1 VPPWV
6 KRRARSIRRFDN
18 NIIRQV
24 EVHRIEE
31 GLRWMLRLSVEGHNL
46 SQCMDTRIGTAGG
59 FYSKAFTCQRMY

>member
-1 VPPWV
+1 
-6 KRRARSIRRFDN
+6 
-18 NIIRQV
+18 V

-46 SQCMDTRIGTAGG
+46 PQCMNTRIGTASG